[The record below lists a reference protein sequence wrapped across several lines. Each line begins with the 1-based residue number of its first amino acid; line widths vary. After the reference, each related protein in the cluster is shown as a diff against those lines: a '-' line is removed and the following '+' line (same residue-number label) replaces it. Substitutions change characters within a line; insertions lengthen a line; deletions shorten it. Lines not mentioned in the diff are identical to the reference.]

1 MNERKEGPR
10 TAAPTK
16 PAQDSREA
24 AARAGAE
31 PVARSMHEDVPD
43 WYDCCSCEVEP
54 YWLEALGEGRPES
67 PEERGGTAADESAP
81 ARSDR

>member
-1 MNERKEGPR
+1 MNECKTGPR
-10 TAAPTK
+10 TPGPAR
-16 PAQDSREA
+16 PAQDSPETA
-24 AARAGAE
+24 AQAGAG

-54 YWLEALGEGRPES
+54 YWLEALGEGRSES